1 MGVADTIIGIC
12 GNIAA
17 LVLFL
22 VPAKTF
28 NTIRKKKSTLDF
40 SGIPYVTTLLN
51 CLLWVLY
58 GLPVNKGNVLVM
70 TINSSGIVIQ
80 TVYIL
85 LFLYYAS
92 SWAARRKILGI
103 FVFDIVATAALG
115 AGVILGVHSKATRIT
130 ILGISCVVL
139 NIGMYYAPLSVMW
152 LVIKTKSNEY
162 MPFLLSLMVLIN
174 SSFWTIYA
182 FLLMDIY
189 IIIFC
194 FFLAARAPMADQAQT
209 QQTSAHLRQAGP
221 GRLVAAWKGRRRGSH
236 SAVQRGAWRARSSR
250 KTLTGG
256 QPRMIRPP

>member
-92 SWAARRKILGI
+92 KILGI

-189 IIIFC
+189 IIIPNTLGLAGGIFQMILYFC
-194 FFLAARAPMADQAQT
+194 YRKPAQ
-209 QQTSAHLRQAGP
+209 QVEGD
-221 GRLVAAWKGRRRGSH
+221 
-236 SAVQRGAWRARSSR
+236 ARSTS
-250 KTLTGG
+250 KADVEIG
-256 QPRMIRPP
+256 RMEQKQNSTRTF